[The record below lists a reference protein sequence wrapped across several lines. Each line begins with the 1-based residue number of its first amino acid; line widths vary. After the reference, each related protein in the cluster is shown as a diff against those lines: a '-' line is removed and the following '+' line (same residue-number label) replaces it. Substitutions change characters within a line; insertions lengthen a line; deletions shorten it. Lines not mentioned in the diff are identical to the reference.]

1 MYTNISKYMHILLTV
16 FFQTCNIYEMECIM
30 ANTIVNIPDIV
41 WKDTNTMFNYKFLQS
56 KELKLL

>member
-41 WKDTNTMFNYKFLQS
+41 WKDTNTMFNYKFFI
-56 KELKLL
+56 E